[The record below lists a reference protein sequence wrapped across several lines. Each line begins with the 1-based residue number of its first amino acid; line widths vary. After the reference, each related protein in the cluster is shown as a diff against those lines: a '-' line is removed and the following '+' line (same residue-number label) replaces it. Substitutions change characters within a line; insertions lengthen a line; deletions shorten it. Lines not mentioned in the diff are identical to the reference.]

1 MSFLSL
7 FIYFF
12 YFLTHME
19 MVFKFIHSLGEGWDL
34 KFFLICVYCLLG
46 MLMASRWFGF
56 LSTNL
61 MVESLNFRAVIGLRD
76 LSVPW
81 EN

>member
-1 MSFLSL
+1 
-7 FIYFF
+7 
-12 YFLTHME
+12 ME
-19 MVFKFIHSLGEGWDL
+19 MVFKFIYSLGEGWDL
-34 KFFLICVYCLLG
+34 KFLICVYCLLG
-46 MLMASRWFGF
+46 MLMGSSWFGF
-56 LSTNL
+56 LNTNL

>member
-1 MSFLSL
+1 
-7 FIYFF
+7 
-12 YFLTHME
+12 ME

-34 KFFLICVYCLLG
+34 KFFLICAYCLLG
-46 MLMASRWFGF
+46 MLMGSSWFGF
-56 LSTNL
+56 LNTNL